1 MKVLLSIKPEFAQK
15 IFNGEKRFEYRKRI
29 FKKKV
34 SSVVV
39 YCTSPVAKIIGE
51 FYINDILSG
60 SPSELWEKTRSFSG
74 ITKSCYES
82 YFRQSKKAYAL
93 KICKTILYNV
103 PIEPSDI
110 FEQFIPPQSFRY
122 IVDAQQLGALDR
134 CSADVTK
141 RQVAFNR

>member
-15 IFNGEKRFEYRKRI
+15 IFSGKKKYEYRKQI

-51 FYINDILSG
+51 FYIDDIISG
-60 SPSELWEKTRSFSG
+60 PPSELWEKTSSFSG
-74 ITKSCYES
+74 ITRSFYES
-82 YFRQSKKAYAL
+82 YFRESEEAYAL
-93 KICKTILYNV
+93 KIGKTILYNV

-110 FEQFIPPQSFRY
+110 FEKFFPPQSFRY
-122 IVDAQQLGALDR
+122 LVDAQQLGALDR
-134 CSADVTK
+134 YSAG
-141 RQVAFNR
+141 AP